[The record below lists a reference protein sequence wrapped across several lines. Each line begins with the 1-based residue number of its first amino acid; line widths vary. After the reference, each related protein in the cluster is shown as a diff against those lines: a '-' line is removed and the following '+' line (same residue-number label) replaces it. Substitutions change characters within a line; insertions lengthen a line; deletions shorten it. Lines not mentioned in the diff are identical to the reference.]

1 MKFTE
6 LDDRMRQ
13 YETAHDHC
21 VLPGIYMVA
30 RLDGRGFTKLT
41 KNDDW
46 NLERP
51 FDVKFRDMMV
61 KTTRS
66 LMVGSGFD
74 VIYGYTE
81 SDEISLLFSLSEKT
95 FGRKTRKYNST
106 LAGIAS
112 ANFTLELSKW
122 LMGWPA
128 TFDCRISQL
137 PNKNDV
143 VDYFR
148 WRNEDAARNALSAYC
163 HYKLMDDKGYTS
175 ADATKKL
182 HGKGQAAKHEI
193 LSNLGINFND
203 LPAWQKRGV
212 GLYWEEY
219 MKAGYNPKTQETTQ
233 TERRRLVTD
242 MELPMKQEYSQ
253 YVGAIVEKDRWFV
266 EG

>member
-30 RLDGRGFTKLT
+30 RLDGRGFTSLT
-41 KNDDW
+41 KREGLGW
-46 NLERP
+46 QRP
-51 FDVKFRDMMV
+51 FDVRFRNLMV
-61 KTTRS
+61 ATTRHLVES
-66 LMVGSGFD
+66 TGFN

-81 SDEISLLFSLSEKT
+81 SDEISLLFSLTEGT
-95 FGRKTRKYNST
+95 FGRKIRKYNST
-106 LAGIAS
+106 LAGTASAVFTSGIAS
-112 ANFTLELSKW
+112 MMPIL
-122 LMGWPA
+122 G

-137 PNKNDV
+137 PNKDDV

-163 HYKLMDDKGYTS
+163 HYTLMDSKGCS
-175 ADATKKL
+175 ATAATKLL

-193 LSNLGINFND
+193 LFDLGINFND

-219 MKAGYNPKTQETTQ
+219 IKIGLNPRTSVSTRTT
-233 TERRRLVTD
+233 RRRVVED
-242 MELPMKQEYSQ
+242 CELPMKQKYSE
-253 YVGAIVEKDRWFV
+253 YVGAIVEEDRWVV